1 MSRKALIIRLLVV
14 VLIVGGVA
22 FTIYYWFFLKMVRVP
37 TGSMM
42 NTIIPGDHIV
52 VQKSLGQIER
62 GSIVLFQYPD
72 NPEVANSSGYSPPK
86 GERYLSRVVGLP
98 GETIQLRGNIIY
110 INDRPL
116 DEVRVIAQDSGDV
129 DPLIEISTEG
139 SGAYRVF
146 YSEQFKDPESEAP
159 GNFGTKQP
167 FRIPNDNYFL
177 LGDNRDNSFDSRFRG
192 PVPRELIW
200 GEASIIYYSEAETP
214 GSGVRSERLFKRV
227 Q

>member
-1 MSRKALIIRLLVV
+1 
-14 VLIVGGVA
+14 
-22 FTIYYWFFLKMVRVP
+22 MVRVP

-52 VQKSLGQIER
+52 VQRSLGQIER
-62 GSIVLFQYPD
+62 GNIVLFQYPD
-72 NPEVANSSGYSPPK
+72 DPEVTDSSGYSPPK
-86 GERYLSRVVGLP
+86 GERYLCRVVGLP
-98 GETIQLRGNIIY
+98 GESIQLRGNIIY

-116 DEVRVIAQDSGDV
+116 DEVRVIAQDPGGV

-139 SGAYRVF
+139 SGPYRVF

-159 GNFGTKQP
+159 GNFGTNQP
-167 FRIPNDNYFL
+167 FQIPNDNYFL

-192 PVPRELIW
+192 SVPRELIW
-200 GEASIIYYSEAETP
+200 GEASIIYYSEPETP
-214 GSGVRSERLFKRV
+214 GGGVRSERLFKRV